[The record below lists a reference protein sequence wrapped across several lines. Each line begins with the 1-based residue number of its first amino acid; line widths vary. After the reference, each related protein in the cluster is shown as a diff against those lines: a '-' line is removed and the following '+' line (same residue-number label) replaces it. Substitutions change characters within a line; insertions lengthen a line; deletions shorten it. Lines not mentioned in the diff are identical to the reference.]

1 MMPVARTALR
11 AAITASAPSAT
22 ASRRAFTTSTSRNLL
37 GASFRDSYRVL
48 GVSERLFKVCAKQ
61 ADYRIT
67 EEKRK
72 KDEVSKLEDG
82 EELGESLVPD
92 SVWHKSTSPFL
103 SPIKPDVRH

>member
-1 MMPVARTALR
+1 M
-11 AAITASAPSAT
+11 
-22 ASRRAFTTSTSRNLL
+22 L

-72 KDEVSKLEDG
+72 KDEISKLEDG

-92 SVWHKSTSPFL
+92 SVWHKSMLLPAT
-103 SPIKPDVRH
+103 PIPPKTRFSNKFWYSI